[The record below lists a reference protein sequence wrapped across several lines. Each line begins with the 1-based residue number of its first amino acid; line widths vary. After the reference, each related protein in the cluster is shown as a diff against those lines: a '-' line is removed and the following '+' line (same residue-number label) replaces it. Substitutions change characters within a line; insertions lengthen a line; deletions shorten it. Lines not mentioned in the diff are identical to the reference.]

1 MAFHRYPQVIPRF
14 FNNGGFGPPR
24 NFTSVSSCPWIGHL
38 VSGLQHDTHT
48 PYSDSV
54 SLRLRT
60 LKVLNLASYRNSPA
74 RSAKSTRSHFN
85 VLPPVV
91 NIGFQVLFHSPPG
104 VLFTFPSRYF
114 STIGHQGVFS
124 LGRWASL
131 LHTGF
136 HVSRATPDSDQ
147 LSIAF
152 VYRTVTLF
160 GLPFQTVLLAISSL
174 MSVLYPALNK
184 FKTVWALSRSLAAT

>member
-1 MAFHRYPQVIPRF
+1 MAFHRYPQLIPRF

-60 LKVLNLASYRNSPA
+60 LKVLNLASYRNSPV

-104 VLFTFPSRYF
+104 CFSPFPHGTSPLSVTREYLALGGGPPCFTQDSSCPVLLW
-114 STIGHQGVFS
+114 S
-124 LGRWASL
+124 LHS
-131 LHTGF
+131 
-136 HVSRATPDSDQ
+136 Q
-147 LSIAF
+147 LPAF
-152 VYRTVTLF
+152 AYRTVTF
-160 GLPFQTVLLAISSL
+160 SGPAFQPVRLAFRQP
-174 MSVLYPALNK
+174 VVQVRNPGKA
-184 FKTVWALSRSLAAT
+184 

>member
-1 MAFHRYPQVIPRF
+1 MIWALSLSTTKLISRSLTPRYQVYGIRSLIGFGKLVGPLAHSVLYLHDSSPEASPKAISRRTSYLQVRLAFHRYPQVIPRF

-38 VSGLQHDTHT
+38 VSGLQHDTF
-48 PYSDSV
+48 PPSSDSV
-54 SLRLRT
+54 SLRLQT

-74 RSAKSTRSHFN
+74 RSTKSTRSHFN

-114 STIGHQGVFS
+114 STIGH
-124 LGRWASL
+124 
-131 LHTGF
+131 
-136 HVSRATPDSDQ
+136 
-147 LSIAF
+147 
-152 VYRTVTLF
+152 
-160 GLPFQTVLLAISSL
+160 
-174 MSVLYPALNK
+174 
-184 FKTVWALSRSLAAT
+184 

>member
-1 MAFHRYPQVIPRF
+1 MILLRPFKTRF
-14 FNNGGFGPPR
+14 PCGSVPPA
-24 NFTSVSSCPWIGHL
+24 
-38 VSGLQHDTHT
+38 
-48 PYSDSV
+48 
-54 SLRLRT
+54 
-60 LKVLNLASYRNSPA
+60 LNLASYHNSPV
-74 RSAKSTRSHFN
+74 RSTKSTRSHFN
-85 VLPPVV
+85 VLPPIV

-114 STIGHQGVFS
+114 FTIGHQVVFS

-152 VYRTVTLF
+152 VYRTVTF
-160 GLPFQTVLLAISSL
+160 SGLPFQTILLAILSL
-174 MSVLYPALNK
+174 MSVHNPGLI
-184 FKTVWALSRSLAAT
+184 